1 MKKIH
6 YPDETMMRYF
16 IAAFLTGVL
25 FSLLIIWY
33 GKTYYLQKA
42 GLISNFYLR
51 RLKYRSWEKREL
63 LGCFLGK
70 RMKWVAL
77 FPVFFFGAGVH
88 LPLFLAGGWFGF
100 SFGMVMGISVLKFG
114 FLGVGT
120 GLLLV
125 LPQGI
130 FYAAGAL
137 VMLQGLAEWKWSF
150 NRWTAF
156 PGKKLMGSTVLFF
169 LGILTESYL
178 NPWNLRLLFLFL

>member
-1 MKKIH
+1 MKKIR

-16 IAAFLTGVL
+16 TAAFLTGVL

-77 FPVFFFGAGVH
+77 FPVFFFGAGDDGGTYQKVERGTVSGEGV
-88 LPLFLAGGWFGF
+88 PECEEIAGQK
-100 SFGMVMGISVLKFG
+100 I
-114 FLGVGT
+114 
-120 GLLLV
+120 
-125 LPQGI
+125 
-130 FYAAGAL
+130 
-137 VMLQGLAEWKWSF
+137 
-150 NRWTAF
+150 
-156 PGKKLMGSTVLFF
+156 
-169 LGILTESYL
+169 
-178 NPWNLRLLFLFL
+178 

>member
-16 IAAFLTGVL
+16 TAAFLTGVL

-88 LPLFLAGGWFGF
+88 LPLFLAGGVWLFFWYGYGDFCVKIWFSG
-100 SFGMVMGISVLKFG
+100 SWNRIASC
-114 FLGVGT
+114 
-120 GLLLV
+120 
-125 LPQGI
+125 I
-130 FYAAGAL
+130 AAG
-137 VMLQGLAEWKWSF
+137 
-150 NRWTAF
+150 
-156 PGKKLMGSTVLFF
+156 
-169 LGILTESYL
+169 
-178 NPWNLRLLFLFL
+178 NLLCCRSSRYDSRAGRVEMEF